1 MKKKHKNKKPR
12 IIIVCENNI
21 LVKKYN
27 HLIQELKKQ
36 KFISFDSI
44 VVSPIINK
52 NINLEQILKDLITYT
67 KNQNFNEKWIV
78 LDKNN
83 QNYFFETFN
92 KFRKK
97 AKKYNITIGY
107 DNQSFE
113 LWYLLN
119 FKYKPLKGETLE
131 KFINYLKFIDS
142 DE

>member
-1 MKKKHKNKKPR
+1 MKKKHKNKKPH

-44 VVSPIINK
+44 VVSPIIK

-67 KNQNFNEKWIV
+67 KNQNFDEKWIV
-78 LDKNN
+78 LGKNN

-97 AKKYNITIGY
+97 AKKHNITIGY